1 MKRLNKLFT
10 QDKVEIF
17 DLSKI
22 ENNFI
27 HWKNRK
33 IVIFEYF
40 SNFQKSILFEIIKDK
55 NLDFQVKIKKE
66 SFKDTK
72 EEILNSM
79 YFDFSNLIKK
89 EESEFSISINDKEG
103 REKIWKR
110 KIAENELSTF
120 ITNEKGTDYIY
131 RHYLIINVQWTENLE
146 QIIYDFYESI
156 KNKKEILFRQLENTD
171 LEKYLFNEINYTFS
185 ENNWIQENL
194 LTKNEEEDSRNILS
208 IIKNSVNKIE
218 ESFFYQDLK
227 NVSLEVQNILSQKM
241 FKWDSY
247 FQIWNNFKW
256 GLVISWI
263 PKDNFN
269 VLKYL
274 FSFLLKEDS
283 VTINIYPYKK
293 HALKNREALWVDSMF
308 KKEDSNKNQV
318 VEKNYLQL
326 LINFNDL
333 NPYQLSRR
341 TQDFIREIWSD
352 FLVQKI
358 ENRMSWYIK
367 TSLWTG
373 LNALN
378 LELAFN
384 EDRLKSNLIF

>member
-256 GLVISWI
+256 
-263 PKDNFN
+263 
-269 VLKYL
+269 
-274 FSFLLKEDS
+274 
-283 VTINIYPYKK
+283 
-293 HALKNREALWVDSMF
+293 
-308 KKEDSNKNQV
+308 
-318 VEKNYLQL
+318 
-326 LINFNDL
+326 
-333 NPYQLSRR
+333 
-341 TQDFIREIWSD
+341 
-352 FLVQKI
+352 
-358 ENRMSWYIK
+358 
-367 TSLWTG
+367 
-373 LNALN
+373 
-378 LELAFN
+378 
-384 EDRLKSNLIF
+384 